1 MGVLR
6 MSCLCVSI
14 FLCLL
19 CIERSKSFISFKI
32 YTFVALVTNI
42 FCDTGILALQ
52 QGVKTAVLEMW
63 VISCILGSH

>member
-1 MGVLR
+1 MFQFSCASYVLNDANQ
-6 MSCLCVSI
+6 
-14 FLCLL
+14 
-19 CIERSKSFISFKI
+19 FISCKI